1 MSVDLFGSR
10 FVSSGHVG
18 LKVAPEAEVG
28 PEGFVADVTDEGFD
42 VAEQLLV
49 SLQIFA
55 RAKKISAF
63 LTRPHTRFL
72 RTNFSSLCVF
82 QLTHGLL

>member
-10 FVSSGHVG
+10 FASSRHVG
-18 LKVAPEAEVG
+18 LKVAPKAEVG

-49 SLQIFA
+49 SFQVFA
-55 RAKKISAF
+55 RAKKIPAF
-63 LTRPHTRFL
+63 LTWPHTGLFRPLFC
-72 RTNFSSLCVF
+72 SLCILP
-82 QLTHGLL
+82 LTHSLF